1 MTKEE
6 IKKRSQEKIKQIN
19 DLYKELEVVV
29 TAEEML
35 DERGII
41 KKVVYYTDTENYPL
55 DKEEK
60 KND

>member
-1 MTKEE
+1 MTKSEV
-6 IKKRSQEKIKQIN
+6 KARSQEKIKRIN

-29 TAEEML
+29 SAEEVI

-41 KKVVYYTDTENYPL
+41 KKVVYYTDTEKYPV

-60 KND
+60 ND